1 MDILSI
7 RKKKAADAAARG
19 ATMPQP
25 TTSTLPPQTT
35 APTTAPPTTVATAP
49 QSTSPPTTAPQTT
62 APQTLAPQPLA
73 TTTPMSAITPA
84 TVPQSFSTTTPMSA
98 MTSQT
103 TAPTALPQTTVPT
116 RVGVSDPL
124 RDFLARYDDDDGVHD
139 FGQRTGAVEATERF
153 LTFHLQGES
162 YAASIMNVREI
173 LKVRSLT
180 DVPRAPRAVLGVISK
195 RGVVLPVVDLAVL
208 LGLRAPDRRL
218 NAHQRVL
225 VVGEGERVCGLRV
238 DTVAEVVKLG
248 AEQVEGVP
256 PSLGSRNAGLL
267 VGLGRVGDHMYIVL
281 DLQAVLD
288 SFAASLGLPPTRRES
303 A

>member
-7 RKKKAADAAARG
+7 RKKKAAEAARG
-19 ATMPQP
+19 AP
-25 TTSTLPPQTT
+25 STASPTT
-35 APTTAPPTTVATAP
+35 APTTVPTTPPTVAPTTMAPTTMAPTAVTTAVTATMAPTTVP
-49 QSTSPPTTAPQTT
+49 
-62 APQTLAPQPLA
+62 
-73 TTTPMSAITPA
+73 
-84 TVPQSFSTTTPMSA
+84 V
-98 MTSQT
+98 
-103 TAPTALPQTTVPT
+103 
-116 RVGVSDPL
+116 RVGVEDPL

-139 FGQRTGAVEATERF
+139 FGQRAGTVEASERF
-153 LTFHLQGES
+153 LAFQLQGES
-162 YAASIMNVREI
+162 YAASITDVREI

-180 DVPRAPRAVLGVISK
+180 DVPRAPRPVLGVISK

-218 NAHQRVL
+218 DSDQRVL

-238 DTVAEVVKLG
+238 DSVAEVVKLG
-248 AEQVEGVP
+248 PDQVEGVP

-267 VGLGRVGDHMYIVL
+267 VGLGRVDDHMYIVL

-288 SFAASLGLPPTRRES
+288 AFAVTLGLPPTRREVT

>member
-19 ATMPQP
+19 RETTPPTSSATMTP
-25 TTSTLPPQTT
+25 TTA
-35 APTTAPPTTVATAP
+35 APTTVSPTTTQTAAPMTTTTPTAMAPTMTPTTAAPTTV
-49 QSTSPPTTAPQTT
+49 PPSQ
-62 APQTLAPQPLA
+62 LAP
-73 TTTPMSAITPA
+73 T
-84 TVPQSFSTTTPMSA
+84 TVPQ
-98 MTSQT
+98 
-103 TAPTALPQTTVPT
+103 
-116 RVGVSDPL
+116 RVASDDPL

-162 YAASIMNVREI
+162 YAASIMDVREI

-180 DVPRAPRAVLGVISK
+180 DVPRAPRPVLGVISK

-218 NAHQRVL
+218 NSQQRVL

-248 AEQVEGVP
+248 ADQVEGVP
-256 PSLGSRNAGLL
+256 PSLGTRNAGLL
-267 VGLGRVGDHMYIVL
+267 VGLGRVEEHMYIVL

-288 SFAASLGLPPTRRES
+288 AFAASLGLPPSRRES

>member
-7 RKKKAADAAARG
+7 RKKKAADAAARSA
-19 ATMPQP
+19 ATPSTTAPQTMAP
-25 TTSTLPPQTT
+25 ATT
-35 APTTAPPTTVATAP
+35 APTAL
-49 QSTSPPTTAPQTT
+49 PTTAPQTT
-62 APQTLAPQPLA
+62 APQTKAPTTTMPTTAPQTMAAA
-73 TTTPMSAITPA
+73 TT
-84 TVPQSFSTTTPMSA
+84 
-98 MTSQT
+98 T

-116 RVGVSDPL
+116 RVGVDDPL
-124 RDFLARYDDDDGVHD
+124 RDFLARYDDDDGVHE
-139 FGQRTGAVEATERF
+139 FGQRTGAIEATERF

-162 YAASIMNVREI
+162 YAASIMDVREI

-218 NAHQRVL
+218 NTNQRVL

-238 DTVAEVVKLG
+238 DAVAEVVKLG

-256 PSLGSRNAGLL
+256 PSLGTRNAGLL
-267 VGLGRVGDHMYIVL
+267 VGLGRVEEHMYIVL

-288 SFAASLGLPPTRRES
+288 SFAASLGLPPTRREVS